1 MGFIGSTLGTLIL
14 ESGVTVRAM
23 VWVFKLAP
31 MLAVIL
37 VNLSMASN
45 TVLAVTILEMGID
58 MLESILG
65 TRYMDLGSTT
75 LPMATIMRE
84 HGTRVVG
91 KVLAH
96 TLFEM
101 VTEDVVNGMLAP
113 SSNLYHHYL
122 MLFFEQFRLLG
133 KQQRML

>member
-1 MGFIGSTLGTLIL
+1 
-14 ESGVTVRAM
+14 
-23 VWVFKLAP
+23 
-31 MLAVIL
+31 
-37 VNLSMASN
+37 
-45 TVLAVTILEMGID
+45 MGID

-101 VTEDVVNGMLAP
+101 VTEDVVNGMLAT

-122 MLFFEQFRLLG
+122 MLFFEQFRYLLLG
-133 KQQRML
+133 TSNKLLVLTNMVVFLL

>member
-1 MGFIGSTLGTLIL
+1 
-14 ESGVTVRAM
+14 
-23 VWVFKLAP
+23 
-31 MLAVIL
+31 
-37 VNLSMASN
+37 
-45 TVLAVTILEMGID
+45 

-75 LPMATIMRE
+75 LPTATVMRE

-91 KVLAH
+91 KVLAL

-101 VTEDVVNGMLAP
+101 VTEEVVDGMLAT

-122 MLFFEQFRLLG
+122 MLFFEQFRYLLLWTFD
-133 KQQRML
+133 KLLVLTNMVVFLL

>member
-1 MGFIGSTLGTLIL
+1 
-14 ESGVTVRAM
+14 
-23 VWVFKLAP
+23 
-31 MLAVIL
+31 
-37 VNLSMASN
+37 
-45 TVLAVTILEMGID
+45 

-75 LPMATIMRE
+75 LPTATVMRE

-91 KVLAH
+91 KVLAR

-101 VTEDVVNGMLAP
+101 VTEEVVDGMLAT

-122 MLFFEQFRLLG
+122 MLFFEQFRYLLLWTFD
-133 KQQRML
+133 KLLVLTNMVVFLL